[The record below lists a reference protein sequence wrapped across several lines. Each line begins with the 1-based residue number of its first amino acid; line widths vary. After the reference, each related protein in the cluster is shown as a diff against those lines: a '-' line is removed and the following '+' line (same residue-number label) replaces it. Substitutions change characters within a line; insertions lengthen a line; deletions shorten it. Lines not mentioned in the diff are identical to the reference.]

1 MAGIVN
7 KEFPE
12 LAQTGLNY
20 LSWSSDYEIFLQ
32 GKTLLRAI
40 SKGAQLAATDP
51 KFETENAQQ
60 RFERLKYTVK
70 PRAEAEWIRLRFA
83 DFKTVGEY
91 NSALHRICTTLRLC
105 GTEITDSQKIEK
117 TLSTFHP
124 DAVQSSRNYRQG
136 NYTRYS
142 DLIDVLQ
149 VAEAQDKVLKKNF
162 VAQPLGGSSRQE
174 VNALKVRK
182 PQQKKRDRKG
192 KKKGPHP
199 PRPG

>member
-1 MAGIVN
+1 MA
-7 KEFPE
+7 ERS
-12 LAQTGLNY
+12 ASGLWTA
-20 LSWSSDYEIFLQ
+20 L
-32 GKTLLRAI
+32 K
-40 SKGAQLAATDP
+40 
-51 KFETENAQQ
+51 Q

-142 DLIDVLQ
+142 ELIDVLQ
-149 VAEAQDKVLKKNF
+149 VAEAQDEVLKKNF
-162 VAQPLGGSSRQE
+162 VAQPLGGEFSPGGERSQSPQASTEEEGPQGQE
-174 VNALKVRK
+174 EGPSAL
-182 PQQKKRDRKG
+182 
-192 KKKGPHP
+192 
-199 PRPG
+199 RPG